1 MRTHHL
7 AAIDLGASSG
17 RVMLAT
23 FTRHDA
29 DPAATLT
36 LKEIH
41 RFPNNLLHTD
51 GHETWDLDA
60 LEKHILE
67 GLNRL
72 DASGIQLDGIG
83 IDTWGVDYVLIDEH
97 GERVGLPVSY
107 RDNRTEGVMARME
120 QQLSREAI
128 YQKTGIQFMP
138 FNTLYQLRAL
148 SEQQP
153 EVVEK
158 AAHLLMIPDYFLYRL
173 TGKLNQEYT
182 NASTTQMLNIAT
194 GDWDEDL
201 LKLAGV
207 PRHWLTKPG
216 QPGHS
221 PGLWHSPRGRS
232 VPVFSV
238 ATHDTASAVVAAP
251 LTGTHSAYISSGT
264 WSLMGIESPKA
275 FNHAGALH
283 DNVTNEGGIN
293 GSYRVLSNIMG
304 LWLFQRVCREL
315 NIQDL
320 SSLITLAKNVPPFTY
335 LINPNEDRFINPPS
349 MVDAIR
355 EACEQAGEPV
365 PDSPAEL
372 ARCIFDSLAMLYRQ
386 VSVQLAKLQGE
397 PLRDIHIVGGGSQ
410 NQFLNQLCADTCQVN
425 VSAGPVEASTLGN
438 IGCQLMAL
446 DAVKDAAEFRRI
458 VATNFEQRHY
468 LPRIH
473 EDFPIHWRRFQAL
486 CHANEELAV

>member
-23 FTRHDA
+23 FTRQEPDS
-29 DPAATLT
+29 AATLT

-41 RFPNNLLHTD
+41 RFPNNLTHTD
-51 GHETWDLDA
+51 GMDTWDLDN

-72 DASGIQLDGIG
+72 DASGIPLDGIG
-83 IDTWGVDYVLIDEH
+83 IDTWGVDFVLLDEQ
-97 GERVGLPVSY
+97 GQRVGPAVAY
-107 RDNRTEGVMARME
+107 RDSRTDGVMARME
-120 QQLSREAI
+120 KQIGRHVI

-148 SEQQP
+148 TEQQP
-153 EVVEK
+153 EIASK
-158 AAHLLMIPDYFLYRL
+158 AAHLLMIPDYFLFRL
-173 TGKLNQEYT
+173 TGQLNWEFT
-182 NASTTQMLNIAT
+182 NASTTQMLNITT

-207 PRHWLTKPG
+207 PRRWLQKPT
-216 QPGHS
+216 QPGNS

-251 LTGTHSAYISSGT
+251 LTSSHSAYLSSGT

-293 GSYRVLSNIMG
+293 DSFRVLRNIMG

-320 SSLITLAKNVPPFTY
+320 PSLITLAKNVPPFTY

-349 MVDAIR
+349 MVSAIR
-355 EACEQAGEPV
+355 EACHQAGEAV
-365 PDSPAEL
+365 PESPAEL
-372 ARCIFDSLAMLYRQ
+372 ARCIFDSLAMLYRKIAL
-386 VSVQLAKLQGE
+386 QLADLQGA
-397 PLRDIHIVGGGSQ
+397 PLEDIHIVGGGSQ
-410 NQFLNQLCADTCQVN
+410 NQFLNQLCADVCQVN

-446 DAVKDAAEFRRI
+446 SAVKDTAEFRRI
-458 VATNFEQRHY
+458 VAMNFEQHHY

-473 EDFPIHWRRFQAL
+473 ADFAIHWRRFEAL
-486 CHANEELAV
+486 CHVNEELAV

>member
-1 MRTHHL
+1 MRTYHL

-23 FTRHDA
+23 FSRQESDS
-29 DPAATLT
+29 AATLT

-41 RFPNNLLHTD
+41 RFPNNLVRID
-51 GHETWDLDA
+51 GHDIWDLDT

-72 DASGIQLDGIG
+72 DSSCVHLDGIG
-83 IDTWGVDYVLIDEH
+83 IDTWGVDYVLLDEQ
-97 GERVGLPVSY
+97 GQRVGLPVAY
-107 RDNRTEGVMARME
+107 RDSRTDGVMARMT
-120 QQLSREAI
+120 QQIGRHTI

-148 SEQQP
+148 TEQQP
-153 EVVEK
+153 DVVNQ
-158 AAHLLMIPDYFLYRL
+158 AAYLLMIPDYFLYRL
-173 TGKLNQEYT
+173 TGKFNWEYT
-182 NASTTQMLNIAT
+182 NASTTQMLNITT

-207 PRHWLTKPG
+207 PRRWLQKPMR
-216 QPGHS
+216 PGNS
-221 PGLWHSPRGRS
+221 PGEWHSPRGRS

-251 LTGTHSAYISSGT
+251 LTSSHSAYLSSGT
-264 WSLMGIESPKA
+264 WSLMGIESQTA
-275 FNHAGALH
+275 FNHEDALH
-283 DNVTNEGGIN
+283 DNITNEGGIN
-293 GSYRVLSNIMG
+293 DSYRVLRNIMG

-315 NIQDL
+315 NVQDL
-320 SSLITLAKNVPPFTY
+320 PSLITLAKNIAPFTY

-355 EACEQAGEPV
+355 EACQQTGQLV
-365 PDSPAEL
+365 PESPAEL
-372 ARCIFDSLAMLYRQ
+372 ARCIFDSLAMLYRKIAL
-386 VSVQLAKLQGE
+386 QLADLQGA
-397 PLRDIHIVGGGSQ
+397 PLEDIHIVGGGSQ
-410 NQFLNQLCADTCQVN
+410 NQFLNQLCADVCQVK

-446 DAVKDAAEFRRI
+446 NAVKDTAEFRRI
-458 VATNFEQRHY
+458 VATNFEQHHY
-468 LPRIH
+468 IPRLH
-473 EDFPIHWRRFQAL
+473 TDFAIHWRRFQAL